1 MYVFESWSVSDSRSS
16 FLPYILTRSH
26 CKVKLFSGLRAP
38 LVAYSDA
45 NPQIL
50 TFVFTYIRGIHVVS
64 LPNGSK
70 AIVNHPQIYHQWV
83 PNHQN
88 MVI

>member
-1 MYVFESWSVSDSRSS
+1 MYVFESWWSVSDSRSS

-45 NPQIL
+45 NLQIL
-50 TFVFTYIRGIHVVS
+50 TLVFTYIRGIHVVS
-64 LPNGSK
+64 LPNGNKAPNLPSMGAKPSK
-70 AIVNHPQIYHQWV
+70 YG
-83 PNHQN
+83 
-88 MVI
+88 